1 MQSKS
6 LQITINKTLKENN
19 LLNNN
24 FFKYFIKI
32 RARHFDKNELFLS
45 FIVSFQSF
53 AYKVGTMSSPQV
65 HIQDFVHSILPL
77 HFTYSTSTHLTN
89 LLNHDFLQ
97 KLYFNKCILQK
108 LYDTPFFNKQSVFG
122 SVYDFSN
129 LSLHYI
135 RLTLCLLIIPY
146 ISLTMPKIIECNGL
160 ITTS

>member
-1 MQSKS
+1 
-6 LQITINKTLKENN
+6 
-19 LLNNN
+19 
-24 FFKYFIKI
+24 
-32 RARHFDKNELFLS
+32 
-45 FIVSFQSF
+45 
-53 AYKVGTMSSPQV
+53 MSSPQV

-135 RLTLCLLIIPY
+135 RLTLCLLIMPY

-160 ITTS
+160 ITTSQGPTRTHNSKYPETAIQWCSLKYNPALKLHPNVKVNVNYRLLLWKHNGTFQYYQI